1 MLGIIPARY
10 ASVRFPGKPLAKLG
24 SRPMIQWV
32 YERASTYFR
41 HLAVATDDERI
52 FRTVREF
59 GGRAVM
65 TDPGH
70 GSGTERCAEAY
81 RILRKEEQVDYTHVV
96 NIQGDE
102 PLLETEQFDAL
113 ISGFRNP
120 DVSVATLIRPL
131 MDPDEAANPNVVKV
145 VVDRRFRALYFSR
158 SPIPFFRKIPSSR
171 EIPTSGEAPL
181 SREIPSST
189 ENPSFAEPEQGG
201 TAPAVFFAHV
211 GLYGFRAGQLEELVH
226 LPPAPLEKAESL
238 EQLRWLEHGYTIQTS
253 VTDFPSH
260 GVDTPEDLERIAHL
274 FK

>member
-10 ASVRFPGKPLAKLG
+10 DSTRFPGKPLAKLG

-70 GSGTERCAEAY
+70 GSGTERCAEAF
-81 RILRKEEQVDYTHVV
+81 RILGEEEQMNYTHVV

-102 PLLETEQFDAL
+102 PLLAPQQFDAL
-113 ISGFRNP
+113 ISGFRDP
-120 DVSVATLIRPL
+120 GVSVATLIRPL
-131 MDPDEAANPNVVKV
+131 KDPGEVTNPNVVKV

-158 SPIPFFRKIPSSR
+158 SPIPFYRESLSS
-171 EIPTSGEAPL
+171 PGK
-181 SREIPSST
+181 
-189 ENPSFAEPEQGG
+189 PSFPGPEQGR
-201 TAPAVFFAHV
+201 TAPSGFFAHV
-211 GLYGFRAGQLEELVH
+211 GLYGFRAGQLDELVH
-226 LPPAPLEKAESL
+226 LPPSPLEQAESL

-253 VTDFPSH
+253 VTEFTSH

-274 FK
+274 FE